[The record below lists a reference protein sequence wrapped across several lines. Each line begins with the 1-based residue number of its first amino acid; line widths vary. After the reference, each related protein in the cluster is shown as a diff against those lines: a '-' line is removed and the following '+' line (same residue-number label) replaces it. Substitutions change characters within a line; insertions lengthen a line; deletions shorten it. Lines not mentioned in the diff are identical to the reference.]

1 MPKTKIY
8 QAYELPRT
16 VVDLVRAV
24 CADYPRR
31 VQYIKKLEKKECED
45 ICELDTLHMCQK
57 LNKIVDEALEP
68 IEETLRG
75 ILLED
80 ICEKRGYEHSP
91 AANII
96 SKNAYYMRKRKFL
109 FDIAFRLSL
118 IIAYYESGCHRKIRE
133 ERC

>member
-16 VVDLVRAV
+16 VVDIVRAV

-31 VQYIKKLEKKECED
+31 ATVIKKIEQKECED
-45 ICELDTLHMCQK
+45 IYKLAVLHTYK
-57 LNKIVDEALEP
+57 NLNEIVDEALEP
-68 IEETLRG
+68 IEEVLRK
-75 ILLED
+75 IVLED

-91 AANII
+91 AMVMI

-109 FDIAFRLSL
+109 YDIASRMSL
-118 IIAYYESGCHRKIRE
+118 I
-133 ERC
+133 

>member
-16 VVDLVRAV
+16 VVDVVRAV

-31 VQYIKKLEKKECED
+31 AAVMKNLERKECRE
-45 ICELDTLHMCQK
+45 IYELAALQTCRK
-57 LNKIVDEALEP
+57 LNRIVDEALEP
-68 IEETLRG
+68 IEEVLRK
-75 ILLED
+75 IVLED

-91 AANII
+91 AMVMI

-109 FDIAFRLSL
+109 YDIAERLSL
-118 IIAYYESGCHRKIRE
+118 I
-133 ERC
+133 